1 VRVVARGM
9 ERMLLNSLPGR
20 SMKGVMRNRFQRGF
34 TLVELMAVVVMVAI
48 LATLAVYGVRKY
60 VFAAKA
66 SEAYTMINAI
76 KAAEEAYRD
85 ETFVYLD
92 VSGSLGSFYPNAT
105 PGNAKTHW
113 NNPSGN
119 DYAKWQT
126 LGVDSSTAVQFGYAV
141 VAGGAGDSPPNPGT
155 TEQAFNWPTP
165 NEPWYVIKAVGD
177 RDQDGVQAI
186 VVAHSFSSEV
196 YVEREEE

>member
-1 VRVVARGM
+1 M
-9 ERMLLNSLPGR
+9 NS
-20 SMKGVMRNRFQRGF
+20 VMRNRFQRGV

-48 LATLAVYGVRKY
+48 LATLAAYGVRKY

-92 VSGSLGSFYPNAT
+92 VSGSLDSLYPNAT
-105 PGNAKTHW
+105 PSSTKTIW
-113 NNPSGN
+113 NNPDGN
-119 DYAKWQT
+119 NYLNWQT
-126 LGVDSSTAVQFGYAV
+126 LGVNSTTVVQFGYAV
-141 VAGGAGDSPPNPGT
+141 VAGAAGATPPSPGT
-155 TEQAFNWPTP
+155 TEQDFTWPATT
-165 NEPWYVIKAVGD
+165 EPWYVIKAVGD
-177 RDQDGVQAI
+177 RNEDGVQAI

>member
-1 VRVVARGM
+1 M
-9 ERMLLNSLPGR
+9 NS
-20 SMKGVMRNRFQRGF
+20 VMRNRFQRGV

-48 LATLAVYGVRKY
+48 LATLAAYGVRKY

-85 ETFVYLD
+85 ETFVYLN
-92 VSGSLGSFYPNAT
+92 VSEGDLNSLYPMNK
-105 PGNAKTHW
+105 PGNGRTHW
-113 NNPSGN
+113 NNPNGN
-119 DYAKWQT
+119 NYNNWQT

-141 VAGGAGDSPPNPGT
+141 VAGAAGGTPPNPGT
-155 TEQAFNWPTP
+155 TERAFNWPATT
-165 NEPWYVIKAVGD
+165 EPWYVIKAVGD
-177 RDQDGVQAI
+177 RDEDGIKAI

>member
-1 VRVVARGM
+1 M
-9 ERMLLNSLPGR
+9 NS
-20 SMKGVMRNRFQRGF
+20 VMRNRFQRGY

-60 VFAAKA
+60 IFAAKA

-92 VSGSLGSFYPNAT
+92 VSGSLDSLYPNAN
-105 PGNAKTHW
+105 PGNGKTQW

-119 DYAKWQT
+119 NYANWQT

-141 VAGGAGDSPPNPGT
+141 VAGGAGEAPPNPGAT
-155 TEQAFNWPTP
+155 QQSFTWPAPT
-165 NEPWYVIKAVGD
+165 EPWYVIKAVGD
-177 RDQDGVQAI
+177 RDQDGVNAI
-186 VVAHSFSSEV
+186 AVAHSFSSEV